1 MDDKN
6 VSDLIFLGNN
16 KFSSRSTRR
25 HQVHQSG
32 DVHKTS
38 GKELQITKL

>member
-1 MDDKN
+1 MTKKL
-6 VSDLIFLGNN
+6 SDLIFILGNN
-16 KFSSRSTRR
+16 KFSSRTTRR